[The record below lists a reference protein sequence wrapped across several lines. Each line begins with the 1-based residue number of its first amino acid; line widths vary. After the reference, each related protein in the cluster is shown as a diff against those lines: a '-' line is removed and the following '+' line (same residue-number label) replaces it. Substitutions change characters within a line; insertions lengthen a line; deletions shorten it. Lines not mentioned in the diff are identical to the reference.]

1 MSLLDAARSRPL
13 RPPELPLPGRRGGS
27 SCRAA
32 AGLLVLIGV
41 LLIAA
46 LAGPGTARAA
56 ATPWQSATLADG
68 VSVEARLITAVDG
81 PGALETVPAGLEVRL
96 PEGWKTYWRSPGDA
110 GLPPRLDW
118 TGSTNLAAADLA
130 YPAPHRFRL
139 FGLETFGYGEQVVF
153 PIDLTPAVGGA
164 AMDLAARADL
174 LVCADL
180 CVPVSYDFRLNLPQ
194 GPATPDPDTANTIA
208 RWAAQVPADG
218 AASGLTVAAVAAD
231 PADPA
236 GALIVEATAR
246 EPFDAPDILVEAG
259 DWWMFGPPEAA
270 FDEGGSRM
278 VARLP
283 VTQSPGDGSALD
295 GREIILTLVDGGR
308 AMETTATVA
317 PPDTAPALA
326 ATTGASAGGSAG
338 SPAGSGSS
346 TAAAGLPALAGIL
359 GIAFLGGLILNL
371 MPCVLPVLSLKLL
384 SLAGQGGRA
393 PRQIRL
399 GFLASAAGILASFL
413 VLAGGAIALKAAGG
427 AVGWGIQFQQPL
439 FLVFMVVLLTLFAA
453 NLLGFFEIRLPG
465 TVADAAV
472 KAGGEAGHAPHR
484 LGGHFA
490 TGAFAALLAT
500 PCSAPF
506 LGTAVGFA
514 LSRGPFEI
522 LAVFAALGLGLAA
535 PYLAVAAVPQVAA
548 ALPRPGRWMIVLKR
562 VLAAALALTAV
573 WLLSVLAVQASA
585 VAAWLIGALMVAVA
599 AFLWGRRRLEGG
611 LRLAS
616 GGAAVVLALGAFVL
630 PGRFDAPANASAS
643 AGNIAWTAFDLAEID
658 RRVAA
663 GEVVL
668 VDVTADWCITC
679 QANKALVLQ
688 RGEVAERLDGD
699 VLPMQADWTR
709 PNPAITAYLESFGR
723 YGIPFN
729 AVYGPGATE
738 GIPLPEL
745 LTPDAV
751 LEAMARAGERG

>member
-1 MSLLDAARSRPL
+1 MSLDDAALSRPL
-13 RPPELPLPGRRGGS
+13 CPPESQLPGCRRDGPS
-27 SCRAA
+27 RAA
-32 AGLLVLIGV
+32 AGLLAMAGV
-41 LLIAA
+41 LLLAA
-46 LAGPGTARAA
+46 LAGPGAARAA

-68 VSVEARLITAVDG
+68 VTVDARLITAVDG

-180 CVPVSYDFRLNLPQ
+180 CVPVSYDFQLSLPQ
-194 GPATPDPDTANTIA
+194 GPATPDPDAANTIA

-218 AASGLTVAAVAAD
+218 AASGLDIAAVAAD
-231 PADPA
+231 PADPT

-259 DWWMFGPPEAA
+259 DWWMFGPPETA

-283 VTQSPGDGSALD
+283 VTQSPGDGSPLD
-295 GREIILTLVDGGR
+295 GREIVLTLVDGGR

-317 PPDTAPALA
+317 PPETAPALPA
-326 ATTGASAGGSAG
+326 ATE
-338 SPAGSGSS
+338 
-346 TAAAGLPALAGIL
+346 AAATVGNPSATATGLPALAGIL

-465 TVADAAV
+465 TVADAAAR
-472 KAGGEAGHAPHR
+472 AGGEAGHAPHG

-514 LSRGPFEI
+514 LSRGPVEI

-535 PYLAVAAVPQVAA
+535 PYLAVAAVPQVAR

-562 VLAAALALTAV
+562 VLAVALALTAI

-585 VAAWLIGALMVAVA
+585 VAAWLVGALMVAVA

-616 GGAAVVLALGAFVL
+616 GGAAVVLAFGAFVL
-630 PGRFDAPANASAS
+630 PGRFDAPASASAS
-643 AGNIAWTAFDLAEID
+643 SGSIAWAAFDLAEID

-663 GEVVL
+663 GDVVL

-709 PNPAITAYLESFGR
+709 PDPAITAYLESFGR

-729 AVYGPGATE
+729 AVYGPGAPE